1 MSSRLHKLST
11 DMFGSATAVA
21 GVPLTRPMTAFVPS
35 GPSERPRSSSS
46 HGKQRTRIWE
56 LAPIL
61 HCSIIGT
68 CLSAS
73 ELHHLLVQLE
83 VTDAEIA
90 TDHDLHGHGV
100 WLAARRES
108 GAKLLQKALDRR
120 HRLSINQFAKAK
132 DVNALS
138 VLWADAVQ
146 RGDIPGAYW
155 AVLTHPAATEGLVRY
170 VFGEVHML
178 SHLVGAANRADIRR
192 LRQLENENAAL
203 AAKLERQQR
212 QLRDGFAARDETI
225 GRLNELLVRKGVPL
239 ELSSPSPGRAED
251 NRALTRD
258 ALADVNRR
266 LSNETTR
273 RERVEQRLAA
283 TSEAL
288 ELAESAR
295 RHSESESDALRQEL
309 ASMDNRIVAL
319 LHPEQCTPED
329 SLDLSG
335 LAVLYVGGRAN
346 QIPQLKAIVER
357 SGARFLHHDGGIEH
371 SATLLPGLVSRA
383 DLAVFPVD
391 CVSHDAVASL
401 KRLCSHTCKP
411 YLPVR
416 NASLTCLLSALL
428 SIGRLSPCPG
438 QAG

>member
-21 GVPLTRPMTAFVPS
+21 GVPLTRHMTAFVPS
-35 GPSERPRSSSS
+35 GPFERPRSSSS

-100 WLAARRES
+100 WLAARREL

-225 GRLNELLVRKGVPL
+225 GRLNELLVRKGGAARIILAV
-239 ELSSPSPGRAED
+239 
-251 NRALTRD
+251 TRS
-258 ALADVNRR
+258 RR
-266 LSNETTR
+266 GQQSTDQR
-273 RERVEQRLAA
+273 CPCRCQQAVEQRNDAPGTGGTA
-283 TSEAL
+283 SCGNVR
-288 ELAESAR
+288 SAR
-295 RHSESESDALRQEL
+295 ARGERTPTLGKRKRRAPPRARVDGQSDR
-309 ASMDNRIVAL
+309 
-319 LHPEQCTPED
+319 C
-329 SLDLSG
+329 
-335 LAVLYVGGRAN
+335 
-346 QIPQLKAIVER
+346 
-357 SGARFLHHDGGIEH
+357 
-371 SATLLPGLVSRA
+371 
-383 DLAVFPVD
+383 
-391 CVSHDAVASL
+391 VAS
-401 KRLCSHTCKP
+401 SGTMH
-411 YLPVR
+411 
-416 NASLTCLLSALL
+416 A
-428 SIGRLSPCPG
+428 GR
-438 QAG
+438 